1 MRAIGGALYTKH
13 VVTLP
18 GHSGQQCVRREV
30 VSLAVELL
38 LLVHTGLLAAAFP
51 LSRLCLVV
59 VAAAG

>member
-1 MRAIGGALYTKH
+1 M
-13 VVTLP
+13 
-18 GHSGQQCVRREV
+18 

-59 VAAAG
+59 VAAAGCVVSCVRVCVL